1 MAANT
6 GDTIHRGSAMRVL
19 LFGPGLNSAMQ
30 VTVAGPKDITITN
43 MQSITATDNTP
54 GVAFT
59 ASVAGNAALG
69 ARTVYLRNTNGDVTS
84 FTGGLEVIP

>member
-1 MAANT
+1 
-6 GDTIHRGSAMRVL
+6 MRVL

-30 VTVAGPKDITITN
+30 VTIAGPHDITVSN

-59 ASVAGNAALG
+59 AAVAGNAALG
-69 ARTVYLRNTNGDVTS
+69 ARTDLTRKVLPH
-84 FTGGLEVIP
+84 L